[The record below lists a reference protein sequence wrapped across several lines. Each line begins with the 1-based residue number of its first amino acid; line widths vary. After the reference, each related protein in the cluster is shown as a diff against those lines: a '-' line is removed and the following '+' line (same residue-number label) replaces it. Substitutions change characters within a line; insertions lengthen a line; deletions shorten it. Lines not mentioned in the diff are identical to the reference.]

1 MSFKSF
7 NLFIF
12 SLFILAACGGG
23 GGGGTAYGG
32 GGGTSYDGGTTND
45 ASSCNPSTTN
55 LCVTVAN
62 LGGSNKYFIQNS
74 SSAATSQPTLTLNT
88 GTYVFDQTAS
98 SNSGHPLRIST
109 ASDGTHGGG
118 TEFATGYSYA
128 GTPGTDGKLTLVITN
143 STPTTLY
150 YYCSVHPGMGGIINI
165 LLADVSEQVEFTE
178 TNEEETPN
186 F

>member
-12 SLFILAACGGG
+12 SLFILAACG
-23 GGGGTAYGG
+23 GG

-62 LGGSNKYFIQNS
+62 LGGSNKYSIQNS
-74 SSAATSQPTLTLNT
+74 SSPATSQPTLRLNT

-98 SNSGHPLRIST
+98 SNSGHPLRISAT
-109 ASDGTHGGG
+109 SDGTHGGG
-118 TEFATGYSYA
+118 TEYATGFSYT

-186 F
+186 S